1 MSKQSIRPTGVEG
14 ISTPATLVDGQLPVN
29 QIDLSTLL
37 LAVDSDLVGWTG
49 TSVDTLVQLEELL
62 KAIQGIT
69 QEQEHLNPLIK
80 LNRIAKLAAMG
91 AYVASDIAN
100 GANCGRERFEEFA
113 APYRSAIGGAQ

>member
-14 ISTPATLVDGQLPVN
+14 ISTPATLVDGQLLVN

-49 TSVDTLVQLEELL
+49 TCVDTLVQLEELL

-69 QEQEHLNPLIK
+69 QEQEHLTPLIK

-113 APYRSAIGGAQ
+113 TPYRSQAGGAQ